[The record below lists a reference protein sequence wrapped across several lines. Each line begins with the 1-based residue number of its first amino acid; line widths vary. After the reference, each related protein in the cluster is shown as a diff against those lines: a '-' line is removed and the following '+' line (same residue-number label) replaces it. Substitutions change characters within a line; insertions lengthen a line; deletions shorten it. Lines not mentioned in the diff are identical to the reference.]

1 MEDLGINIPS
11 LVVFL
16 VNFSLV
22 LGVLYLFAFKPVLRL
37 LDQRAETIRNS
48 LTAADQAKKDASDS
62 EAKIQEQFAD
72 ARREGQ
78 RLLDQ
83 ARGQVE
89 EFRQS
94 EMGRARSEAEELVV
108 RAREEIVREKEG
120 AVEEIKNHFADLTI
134 QAAEKVINRSL
145 DQDGHR
151 KLISEIL
158 EDGERERK
166 G

>member
-22 LGVLYLFAFKPVLRL
+22 LGVLYLFAFKPVLRV
-37 LDQRAETIRNS
+37 LDQRSEKIRDS
-48 LTAADQAKKDASDS
+48 LTAADQAQRDASDS
-62 EAKIQEQFAD
+62 EAKIQEQLAT

-83 ARGQVE
+83 ARGQAE
-89 EFRQS
+89 EFRES
-94 EMGRARSEAEELVV
+94 EMKRAREEAEGLIL
-108 RAREEIVREKEG
+108 RAREEIEREKDG

-134 QAAEKVINRSL
+134 EAAEKVINRSL
-145 DQDGHR
+145 D
-151 KLISEIL
+151 
-158 EDGERERK
+158 
-166 G
+166 

>member
-22 LGVLYLFAFKPVLRL
+22 LGVLYLFAFKPVLRV
-37 LDQRAETIRNS
+37 LDQRSETIRNS
-48 LTAADQAKKDASDS
+48 LTAADQVKKDASDS
-62 EAKIQEQFAD
+62 ETKIQEQLAD

-78 RLLDQ
+78 RLLDR

-94 EMGRARSEAEELVV
+94 EMDRAREEADELVV

-145 DQDGHR
+145 DKDGHR

-158 EDGERERK
+158 EGGERGRNS
-166 G
+166 

>member
-22 LGVLYLFAFKPVLRL
+22 LGVLYLFAFKPVLRV
-37 LDQRAETIRNS
+37 LDQRSERIRDS
-48 LTAADQAKKDASDS
+48 LVAADQAQKDASDS
-62 EAKIQEQFAD
+62 EAKIQEQLAI

-78 RLLDQ
+78 RLVDQ
-83 ARGQVE
+83 ARDQVE

-94 EMGRARSEAEELVV
+94 EMDRARREAGDFVARV
-108 RAREEIVREKEG
+108 REEIVREKEG
-120 AVEEIKNHFADLTI
+120 AVEEIKNHFADLTM

-145 DQDGHR
+145 DKENHR

-158 EDGERERK
+158 EGGEQENN

>member
-22 LGVLYLFAFKPVLRL
+22 LGVLYLFAFKPVLRV
-37 LDQRAETIRNS
+37 LDQRSEKIRDS
-48 LTAADQAKKDASDS
+48 LTAADQAKKEASDS
-62 EAKIQEQFAD
+62 EAKIQEQLAT

-83 ARGQVE
+83 ARGQAE
-89 EFRQS
+89 EFRES
-94 EMGRARSEAEELVV
+94 EMKRAREEAEGLIV
-108 RAREEIVREKEG
+108 RAREEIEREKDG

-134 QAAEKVINRSL
+134 EAAEKVINRSL
-145 DQDGHR
+145 DKDSHS
-151 KLISEIL
+151 KLITETLQS
-158 EDGERERK
+158 GEQESK
-166 G
+166 N